1 MKVFKQKISVLMPA
15 HNEGVHLYENLV
27 ETVKVF
33 DKYKREYEIILI
45 NDGSDDNTSQGA
57 LRAKAQLPRVEFIN
71 IEKNVGKGDAIRE
84 GFATATGDYVVF
96 LDSDL
101 DLHPSQL
108 WDLFKEMRNRK
119 ADVIIGSKRHRSSN
133 IHYPF
138 ARKVISYVYAA
149 VLGILFGLPLT
160 DTQAG
165 LKIFRREVL
174 ANILPKILCKRYAF
188 DIEILA
194 NAHHVGYKIV
204 EYPVVVSW
212 RRRTT
217 WGRIGLRDMYQT
229 GIDTLAIFYR
239 MHILRYYDRVEVS
252 AVNRHDSL
260 ELTDKANKT

>member
-1 MKVFKQKISVLMPA
+1 MFKQKISVLMPA
-15 HNEGVHLYENLV
+15 YNEGVHLYENLV
-27 ETVKVF
+27 ETVNVF
-33 DKYKREYEIILI
+33 EKYKREYEIIVI
-45 NDGSDDNTSQGA
+45 NDGSSDNTHEEA
-57 LRAKAQLPRVEFIN
+57 LRAEEEFPRIKFVHLGE
-71 IEKNVGKGDAIRE
+71 NVGKGRALQE
-84 GFATATGDYVVF
+84 GFAVATGDYAVF

-119 ADVIIGSKRHRSSN
+119 ADVIIGSKRHRLSN

-138 ARKVISYVYAA
+138 ARKVISHVYAA

-165 LKIFRREVL
+165 LKIFRCEVL
-174 ANILPKILCKRYAF
+174 ANVLPRILCKRYAF
-188 DIEILA
+188 DVEILA
-194 NAHHVGYKIV
+194 NAHHMGYRIV

-217 WGRIGLRDMYQT
+217 WERIGLRDMYQT
-229 GIDTLAIFYR
+229 GVDTLAIFYR

-260 ELTDKANKT
+260 KLTDKANKT